1 MAGGSAKFLP
11 LALRFLECCFCSATF
26 AILCYLNF
34 SWKSINVTAFLFGTG
49 VTGLILS
56 FILMLVHAANVAGV
70 KLDSLGSQLFG
81 SFMMMM
87 LLFAASCA
95 SASFTSRMCGSYST
109 NFLLGYIQDSC
120 TLLKWA
126 NAMGFLGTFTYM
138 TSFWI
143 FTSFIYMEA

>member
-11 LALRFLECCFCSATF
+11 LALRFIECCFCSATF

-81 SFMMMM
+81 SFVSVAE
-87 LLFAASCA
+87 FA
-95 SASFTSRMCGSYST
+95 
-109 NFLLGYIQDSC
+109 NSC

>member
-11 LALRFLECCFCSATF
+11 LALRFIECCFCSATF

-34 SWKSINVTAFLFGTG
+34 SWKSVNVTAFLFGTG

-95 SASFTSRMCGSYST
+95 SA
-109 NFLLGYIQDSC
+109 QDSC

-143 FTSFIYMEA
+143 FTSFIYLEA

>member
-1 MAGGSAKFLP
+1 MGSSAKAFP
-11 LALRFLECCFCSATF
+11 IALRFLECCFCSATF

-34 SWKSINVTAFLFGTG
+34 SWRSINVTAFLFGTG

-56 FILMLVHAANVAGV
+56 FIHMLVHVAAVAGV
-70 KLDSLGSQLFG
+70 KMDSLGSQLFC

-95 SASFTSRMCGSYST
+95 SASFTSRMCNSYSSS
-109 NFLLGYIQDSC
+109 FLLGFVQDSC
-120 TLLKWA
+120 TLLKWS
-126 NAMGFLGTFTYM
+126 NAMGFLGTITYM
-138 TSFWI
+138 TSFWV